1 MRRALR
7 RRWWALSVSAGLT
20 LVSPTF
26 AQPALPGPAAAPP
39 RATAPAPAPARLPQL
54 GGGQKERPQGAA
66 LIEDPVRLLE
76 IAVELG
82 WLADPVTFPHPLA
95 AHINGRALEIR
106 GVVPSAAARERAAR
120 VALQQCPFT
129 LLDHVRVQP
138 GPLPKASGVSI
149 NQLHG
154 AATATIRKN
163 FPRLASGIAV
173 QARAFGQV
181 VLGGTIPSYEE
192 KLAVSQSL
200 RQLPGCTSVINELK
214 VASAAPA
221 APSWQAAAPKAPAPS
236 AGSPSRPVASAP
248 ALVPPSVPPP
258 PRPVAPASAAQPT
271 SPQPASAATP
281 TRSPWQAVPTPPRTD
296 TQATP
301 YGQVRAPSTTETRPA
316 PRPILPTSSAA
327 KQPTYHASAPTT
339 PESPLVPPP
348 PRPVLPASR
357 VAAAAPKAD
366 TQATPYGQVRA
377 PSTTETRPAP
387 RPTLPTPGAAKQSAY
402 HASAP
407 TTPESP
413 LVSSPPR
420 PVLPASRVAAAAP
433 KASTQTSPYGSV
445 ATSGATET
453 RPAPRPIPPVPA
465 TPGQSP
471 FAPIPVKSASAT
483 GAAQPALAL
492 PKNSVQASART
503 PAGEYPSPYGG
514 PPRPTTQA
522 ALPPVSARPLQP
534 AAPAPTTSS
543 ATGKVVTAD
552 ARPADL
558 RPGVRQAGTP
568 PAPKS
573 PGTPYAVPG
582 EPYETTGVVVV
593 GDARALLQR
602 PAAVPTPSAPAS
614 SPAVTQA
621 SAAPFPAPAPTASPT
636 EPEVRLRR
644 AILKR
649 LVGTAAREV
658 DIAFHPNRRVV
669 VQLRT
674 PSKAEADRIAGLI
687 LGMPELRSYE
697 PDLQIKAPE

>member
-301 YGQVRAPSTTETRPA
+301 YGQVRAPSTTEARPA
-316 PRPILPTSSAA
+316 PRTTLPTPGAA
-327 KQPTYHASAPTT
+327 KQPAYHASAPTT

-348 PRPVLPASR
+348 PRPILPASR
-357 VAAAAPKAD
+357 VAAAAPKA
-366 TQATPYGQVRA
+366 G
-377 PSTTETRPAP
+377 
-387 RPTLPTPGAAKQSAY
+387 
-402 HASAP
+402 
-407 TTPESP
+407 
-413 LVSSPPR
+413 
-420 PVLPASRVAAAAP
+420 
-433 KASTQTSPYGSV
+433 TQTSPYGSV

-522 ALPPVSARPLQP
+522 ALPPVSARPLQS

-543 ATGKVVTAD
+543 ATGKVVTAN
-552 ARPADL
+552 ARPTDL
-558 RPGVRQAGTP
+558 RSGVRQAGTP

-602 PAAVPTPSAPAS
+602 PAVVPTVPAPAS
-614 SPAVTQA
+614 LPAVTQA
-621 SAAPFPAPAPTASPT
+621 SAVPSPAPAPTASPT